1 METAKVP
8 LTNKISLTDKLVV
21 PYYNSFALFCNLVW
35 KSISLPSLTPI
46 QNDIAKLLQDPPN
59 NRLILMGFRGVAKSF
74 ITCAYVVWNLWRDP
88 QLKIMVVS
96 ANKERADANAT
107 FIKKIIN
114 ELPFLNYLKAREG
127 QRDTQNLFDVGPA
140 KPDHSPS
147 VKSVGIRGQLT
158 GSRADIIVADDVE
171 VPSNSFTQVLR
182 DQLFELVKEF
192 DAVLKPGAGKKI
204 IYLGTPQNEMSLYN
218 ELQERGYTAVIYP
231 ARYPYDDSH
240 RASYGDR
247 LASIIADKYDE
258 NPNRWAGK
266 PTDPT
271 RFDEEDLRKRE
282 LSYRKAGFALQFML
296 DTTLSDADKYPLRL
310 RDLLVGMFSLD
321 EAPMKITWLPDPAKR
336 VPVSEAP
343 VMGLKG
349 DSYFYY
355 HTASNEIQ
363 KYSYKMMCVDP
374 SGRGKDE
381 TGYAVLYY
389 LNGYVFVMEVG
400 GLLGGYSDVVLNKL
414 ANVAKKYKVN
424 EVVVEGNW
432 GDGMYLKLFEPV
444 LKKTYPDCGLTEIKS
459 TGQKE
464 VRIIDTLEPVI
475 SNHKM
480 VITPECIR
488 NDYSTVPEANYKYA
502 CFYQLTRI
510 TSDRGALVHDDRL
523 DALAIGVKYLVDFMG
538 VDADEGI
545 NELTEEWLEDSLESF
560 YGFVTKD
567 IGGGVKFTDDTKSLG
582 GTSKGGLTRESK
594 GYRIFSNR

>member
-1 METAKVP
+1 M
-8 LTNKISLTDKLVV
+8 
-21 PYYNSFALFCNLVW
+21 
-35 KSISLPSLTPI
+35 
-46 QNDIAKLLQDPPN
+46 
-59 NRLILMGFRGVAKSF
+59 
-74 ITCAYVVWNLWRDP
+74 
-88 QLKIMVVS
+88 
-96 ANKERADANAT
+96 
-107 FIKKIIN
+107 
-114 ELPFLNYLKAREG
+114 
-127 QRDTQNLFDVGPA
+127 
-140 KPDHSPS
+140 
-147 VKSVGIRGQLT
+147 
-158 GSRADIIVADDVE
+158 E

-247 LASIIADKYDE
+247 LAHVIANKYDSD
-258 NPNRWAGK
+258 PKRWAGK
-266 PTDPT
+266 PTDPL
-271 RFDEEDLRKRE
+271 RFDEEDLQKRE

-310 RDLLVGMFSLD
+310 RDLLVGMFPLD
-321 EAPMKITWLPDPAKR
+321 EAPMKITWLPDPSKR

-349 DSYFYY
+349 DAYFYY
-355 HTASNEIQ
+355 HTASSEIQ
-363 KYSYKMMCVDP
+363 PYAYKMMCVDP

-389 LNGYVFVMEVG
+389 LNGYIFVMEVG
-400 GLLGGYSDVVLNKL
+400 GLLGGYSDVVLDKL
-414 ANVAKKYKVN
+414 AKVAKKYSVN
-424 EVVVEGNW
+424 EVVIEGNF

-444 LKKTYPDCGLTEIKS
+444 LKKTYPNCGITEVKS
-459 TGQKE
+459 SGQKE

-480 VITPECIR
+480 VVTPECIR
-488 NDYSTVPEANYKYA
+488 NDFSTVPESDYKYA
-502 CFYQLTRI
+502 CFFQLTRI

-523 DALAIGVKYLVDFMG
+523 DALAIGVKHLVDFMG
-538 VDADEGI
+538 VDADQGI

-560 YGFVTKD
+560 YGFVTSD
-567 IGGGVKFTDDTKSLG
+567 VGGVKTTDNTKEEFKN
-582 GTSKGGLTRESK
+582 GTTKGVSRVTK
-594 GYRIFSNR
+594 GYKLW